1 MLATVLGG
9 QGIVIMLGATLA
21 RSMAATSGKHSPT
34 LVLTLGLTLGLLCFV
49 AAAGMRRGWGL
60 PLGWGVQALT
70 LASAFVVPMMLAV
83 SAIFLGLWVLSLV
96 KGSAV
101 DVSMAQR
108 T

>member
-34 LVLTLGLTLGLLCFV
+34 LVLTLGLT
-49 AAAGMRRGWGL
+49 
-60 PLGWGVQALT
+60 
-70 LASAFVVPMMLAV
+70 V